1 MEPMENQ
8 RKEFRFERLEVW
20 QLARALNRIVY
31 QATRRFPK
39 EELFGLTS
47 QLRRASIS
55 VSSNI
60 AEGSGRNSD
69 ADFAHFLEISY
80 ASLMEVVSQFYLAL
94 DENYINAVE
103 FDTIADASC
112 TLAGKL
118 VALSK
123 SLGRKARIQ

>member
-1 MEPMENQ
+1 MNTAAEIHDLALKLPQ
-8 RKEFRFERLEVW
+8 RSRL
-20 QLARALNRIVY
+20 
-31 QATRRFPK
+31 K
-39 EELFGLTS
+39 
-47 QLRRASIS
+47 
-55 VSSNI
+55 
-60 AEGSGRNSD
+60 
-69 ADFAHFLEISY
+69 
-80 ASLMEVVSQFYLAL
+80 LAL